1 MGEPHPTLKRDEIP
15 FAVALGPSASS
26 CSSSYSYKNNLRELI
41 HIAIN
46 DCHPK
51 NMELDLHGHTDGHL
65 LLDAI
70 EIERQRNR
78 MMRQT
83 VGFRH
88 AVVDAHNGDLVAVMR
103 SPDDAYDY
111 CDYFAT
117 VRRDATVLDLWAEI

>member
-26 CSSSYSYKNNLRELI
+26 YRYKNNLRELI

-51 NMELDLHGHTDGHL
+51 NMELALHGHTDGHL

-78 MMRQT
+78 MMCQT
-83 VGFRH
+83 MGFRH
-88 AVVDAHNGDLVAVMR
+88 AVVDAHNGDLVAVMH

>member
-1 MGEPHPTLKRDEIP
+1 MKQIAELSLQRVLPPAQRERSAWPRKRLL
-15 FAVALGPSASS
+15 A
-26 CSSSYSYKNNLRELI
+26 
-41 HIAIN
+41 
-46 DCHPK
+46 
-51 NMELDLHGHTDGHL
+51 LHGHTDGHL

-83 VGFRH
+83 MGFRH

-117 VRRDATVLDLWAEI
+117 VRRDATVFDLWAEI

>member
-26 CSSSYSYKNNLRELI
+26 CSSSYRYKNNLRELI

-51 NMELDLHGHTDGHL
+51 NMELALHGHTDGHL

-70 EIERQRNR
+70 EIDRQRNR
-78 MMRQT
+78 MMCQT
-83 VGFRH
+83 MGFRH
-88 AVVDAHNGDLVAVMR
+88 AVVDAHNGDLVAVMH

>member
-1 MGEPHPTLKRDEIP
+1 MT
-15 FAVALGPSASS
+15 
-26 CSSSYSYKNNLRELI
+26 
-41 HIAIN
+41 N
-46 DCHPK
+46 D
-51 NMELDLHGHTDGHL
+51 DGHL

-70 EIERQRNR
+70 EVERQRNR

-83 VGFRH
+83 MGFRH

-117 VRRDATVLDLWAEI
+117 VRRDAAVLDLWAEI

>member
-51 NMELDLHGHTDGHL
+51 NMELALHGHTDGNL

-83 VGFRH
+83 MGFRH
-88 AVVDAHNGDLVAVMR
+88 AVVDAHNGDLVAVMH